1 MIFELLQTFFET
13 FLGRRT
19 RSKYQKC
26 LVLLKRFRFGSFSLK
41 HAYLS
46 EIVFLK
52 YGEYEISE
60 QKVFERDKS
69 PWNIFSEIQPCSQ
82 RIINPS
88 ELLAGHQFSLVTHVD
103 KELLRSS
110 PRIKPRSYPEN
121 LRKSKESK
129 CPTKQRTF

>member
-52 YGEYEISE
+52 YGGGGTKFY
-60 QKVFERDKS
+60 
-69 PWNIFSEIQPCSQ
+69 SQ
-82 RIINPS
+82 RITNPS

-121 LRKSKESK
+121 LRKSKEPK